1 MRGAL
6 PAKEASLPGCAFGVA
21 SLMPTGVAPSRGASR
36 TAAAASLPAG
46 DLPAGGSDAARRR
59 SGVMGV
65 LAVLAFALAL
75 VLLQPRE
82 ASSVLF
88 VGFGGSKPSEA
99 AEPARPVIPA
109 PGAVE
114 KRSIERFGRPDMPD
128 IMASYPAFGIAAV
141 DRDIEDWMRHIVARF
156 EEDFGGRG
164 EGLAAGQLSSY
175 GLTGTYEVESPSRSA
190 VSVTFELW
198 LYTGQNRPGQ
208 DVITL
213 NYSFL
218 TGQRL
223 GLYDIFEDV
232 KEALA
237 IMSGYSRK
245 VLAARLGGGHADGA
259 ILDGTAPDA
268 DNFANLALVPG
279 GVRVHF
285 QPYQVARW
293 EAGCQTVDIPLDTL
307 APARPLLAL
316 WGR

>member
-1 MRGAL
+1 MREAL
-6 PAKEASLPGCAFGVA
+6 PAKGVSLPGCAFGSASLISLGAQASSGARQPAGARPVA
-21 SLMPTGVAPSRGASR
+21 SQ
-36 TAAAASLPAG
+36 PAG
-46 DLPAGGSDAARRR
+46 YASAGCRRF
-59 SGVMGV
+59 GALGA
-65 LAVLAFALAL
+65 LAVLALALAL
-75 VLLQPRE
+75 VLLQPRA
-82 ASSVLF
+82 ASSVLL
-88 VGFGGSKPSEA
+88 VGFGGSRPSQA
-99 AEPARPVIPA
+99 AEPAKPA
-109 PGAVE
+109 PLRAGAVE
-114 KRSIERFGRPDMPD
+114 KRSIERFGRPGMPD
-128 IMASYPAFGIAAV
+128 IMASYPAFGNAAV
-141 DRDIEDWMRHIVARF
+141 DRDIEDWMRHIVSRF
-156 EEDFGGRG
+156 EEDFAGRG
-164 EGLAAGQLSSY
+164 EGLAGGQLSSY
-175 GLTGTYEVESPSRSA
+175 GLTSTYEVESPSGSA
-190 VSVTFELW
+190 ASVTFELW
-198 LYTGQNRPGQ
+198 LYTGQERPGQ

>member
-1 MRGAL
+1 
-6 PAKEASLPGCAFGVA
+6 
-21 SLMPTGVAPSRGASR
+21 
-36 TAAAASLPAG
+36 
-46 DLPAGGSDAARRR
+46 
-59 SGVMGV
+59 MGV

-99 AEPARPVIPA
+99 AEPARPAPPA

-114 KRSIERFGRPDMPD
+114 KRSIERFGRPGMPD
-128 IMASYPAFGIAAV
+128 IMASYPAFGNAAV
-141 DRDIEDWMRHIVARF
+141 DRDIEDWMRHIVSRF
-156 EEDFGGRG
+156 EEDFAGRG
-164 EGLAAGQLSSY
+164 EGLAGGQLSSY
-175 GLTGTYEVESPSRSA
+175 GLTSTYEVESPSGSA
-190 VSVTFELW
+190 ASVTFELW
-198 LYTGQNRPGQ
+198 LYTGQERPGQ